1 MKEMKIVL
9 EDGSFWSGT
18 GHGGFA
24 SGEVVFTTASSGYP
38 QAISDPSFAGQII
51 VFAFPMVGNYGVD
64 ECFLESGRPWARAV
78 LAGAVEAGDYLGP
91 RLEEWLAGY
100 DIPLVTGV
108 DTRSLVRHIRTKGAL
123 QGTVAPSGE
132 TPVFGMTSTH
142 PVEEVSIKAP
152 ELMDGPGKTI
162 AVIDY
167 GLKQGIQR
175 ELLKRG
181 CRVVRLP
188 HNSSKEDILSWH
200 PDGIL
205 LGNGPGDPSALVKET
220 EVVSLLLKEVPIG
233 GICLGLQIIALACG
247 ASTYKLPF
255 GHRGENHAVIDLRS
269 GRGLVTSQNHGYA
282 VSESSLKGTGLE
294 VTHRNLSDGSVEG
307 VRSPG
312 GEVLA
317 IQYHPEGSPGP
328 ADGEVFFEEFLS
340 MCERSSA
347 R

>member
-1 MKEMKIVL
+1 MTIVL
-9 EDGSFWSGT
+9 EDGNCWSGM
-18 GHGGFA
+18 GNGGFA

-64 ECFLESGRPWARAV
+64 EDLLESNRPWARAV
-78 LAGAVEAGDYLGP
+78 LSGSVEAGDSLGP

-100 DIPLVTGV
+100 EIPLVTGV
-108 DTRSLVRHIRTKGAL
+108 DTWSLVRHIRTRGAL
-123 QGTVAPSGE
+123 QGAVAPAGE
-132 TPVFGMTSTH
+132 KTVFETTDVH
-142 PVEEVSIKAP
+142 PVEEVSVAVP
-152 ELMDGPGKTI
+152 EVTEGTGKTI
-162 AVIDY
+162 VVIDY
-167 GLKQGIQR
+167 GLKHGIKR
-175 ELLKRG
+175 ELVKKG

-188 HNSSKEDILSWH
+188 HDSSKDEILSWC

-205 LGNGPGDPSALVKET
+205 MGNGPGDPSLLEKQIKVAS
-220 EVVSLLLKEVPIG
+220 SLAGEVPVG
-233 GICLGLQIIALACG
+233 GICLGLQIMALACG

-282 VSESSLKGTGLE
+282 VSENSLEGTGLE
-294 VTHRNLSDGSVEG
+294 VTHRNLADGSVEG
-307 VRSPG
+307 VRSV
-312 GEVLA
+312 ERQVLA
-317 IQYHPEGSPGP
+317 VQYHPEGSPGP

-340 MCERSSA
+340 MCERSSS